1 MKGVIVKNKN
11 VRVSEEEEEEE
22 EEEEDHN
29 SAPRK
34 LYLHH
39 SGDDGFYDVEAIR
52 RKRIRKGEVQYLV
65 KWKGWSEGA
74 NTWEPL
80 HNLHSVSDLIHSFE
94 HKLKSGKLGNR
105 KRKHHPV
112 LHQQQQQQQQQQQP
126 PKKRPHQQQRAPTS
140 YCLRHFATDNN
151 HTHSA
156 HHTINLVN
164 GKGDAAAPLA
174 QDNQPNQNESN
185 NEENIDDPKL
195 SELKATSN
203 NALDAAADK
212 PEASTAN
219 PHMAMESGPCRG
231 AKRRKS
237 GSVKRFR
244 RQDGDDDDDASKP
257 NPTTVSVEQGQRGVN
272 GDDGGNNNNNNGH
285 MMGDAASAF
294 HIVKIIRPIGYVT
307 SFSNIVD
314 DLSVIFVAL
323 RSDGTEV
330 TVTNKYLKANNPLL
344 LINYYEENIRYHPM

>member
-22 EEEEDHN
+22 EEEEYQN

-105 KRKHHPV
+105 KRKHLPV
-112 LHQQQQQQQQQQQP
+112 LQQP

-156 HHTINLVN
+156 HHTINLVHQQ
-164 GKGDAAAPLA
+164 GDAAAPLP
-174 QDNQPNQNESN
+174 QDNQPNQHQRN
-185 NEENIDDPKL
+185 NDEIIDDPKL

-203 NALDAAADK
+203 NALDADADK
-212 PEASTAN
+212 PEPSTAN
-219 PHMAMESGPCRG
+219 PHMAMESGPRRG

-244 RQDGDDDDDASKP
+244 RQDDDDHASTP
-257 NPTTVSVEQGQRGVN
+257 NPTTVSVEQGPRGVN
-272 GDDGGNNNNNNGH
+272 GDGGGNNNNNGH
-285 MMGDAASAF
+285 MMGDVVSAC